1 MTLIELLYFVFVT
14 LGAFLAAQWVY
25 RREGWVWAVIAFA
38 AVLGLCI
45 RFFFT
50 GRFYRVIRF
59 IFRLK
64 D

>member
-14 LGAFLAAQWVY
+14 LGATLAAQWVY
-25 RREGWVWAVIAFA
+25 RREGSVWAVVAFA
-38 AVLGLCI
+38 IVLGAFVW
-45 RFFFT
+45 FFFS
-50 GRFYRVIRF
+50 GLFWRVMGF

>member
-1 MTLIELLYFVFVT
+1 MTLIELLFFVFVT
-14 LGAFLAAQWVY
+14 LAATLAAQLVY
-25 RREGWVWAVIAFA
+25 RREGLVWAAITFA
-38 AVLGLCI
+38 VVWGLCF

-50 GRFYRVIRF
+50 GGLHRVIRF

>member
-1 MTLIELLYFVFVT
+1 MTLLELLYFTFVA
-14 LGAFLAAQWVY
+14 LGAFLAAQWLYHHV
-25 RREGWVWAVIAFA
+25 GWVWAVIGFGV
-38 AVLGLCI
+38 VLWGCL

-50 GRFYRVIRF
+50 GALYRVVSL